1 LAASVFAVVL
11 CGAIVWKSSIQ
22 YPSIAAVAA
31 LLATAVAVWCW
42 RRPNPTLPRHIGLV
56 ALAIFALAASAAFLK
71 HYDGTAKREREASQ
85 AAARLEQER
94 LAVETAQ
101 RKEMER
107 LEQARREEEQRQ
119 ELARRDKEVLENLKK
134 TNVDQYLVFLK
145 TKDMALWLQE
155 AKTLRPKLYAAHVAE
170 EQRQAEESQK
180 RIEISNQKDR
190 PLDYLTLD
198 TALSKG
204 GFDTVLLATFTIKST
219 LSFPVHDIAVLCRVL
234 GNSGTELQEISQTI
248 YDVMP
253 PGASKRFEVNLGF
266 VHSQGTRAICR
277 IAGVKW

>member
-1 LAASVFAVVL
+1 
-11 CGAIVWKSSIQ
+11 
-22 YPSIAAVAA
+22 
-31 LLATAVAVWCW
+31 
-42 RRPNPTLPRHIGLV
+42 
-56 ALAIFALAASAAFLK
+56 
-71 HYDGTAKREREASQ
+71 
-85 AAARLEQER
+85 LEQER

-253 PGASKRFEVNLGF
+253 PGASKRFEVGF